1 MQERSSSGPNRRTP
15 STPALWEAPTRA
27 RWRSSAPHTR
37 REGGAA
43 PAARLRRLL
52 RQGKGR
58 RRGRK
63 PPAPAENPGARS
75 VKSRRLHKRRAH
87 RRTSIS
93 GNLSRRLRNR
103 RQGMRLSA
111 AWCRRR
117 LRTQSLRAWMT
128 RPTGA
133 GVLSGLPEGS
143 TGTSPAGTRLRRKRR
158 SVRSLKRSTAKSLP
172 MPQRSRE
179 RRRRLDISGV
189 KCTPRR
195 TPRKR
200 RRLPLAEAR

>member
-43 PAARLRRLL
+43 PAARRLL
-52 RQGKGR
+52 RQEKGR

-63 PPAPAENPGARS
+63 PTAPAGNPGARS

-133 GVLSGLPEGS
+133 SAPSGLPEGS
-143 TGTSPAGTRLRRKRR
+143 VGTSPAGTRLRRKQRLVPFPR
-158 SVRSLKRSTAKSLP
+158 RSTAKRQQ
-172 MPQRSRE
+172 MPPRSRGK
-179 RRRRLDISGV
+179 RRQPGISGV
-189 KCTPRR
+189 TCTPRR

>member
-15 STPALWEAPTRA
+15 STPALWEAPTRV

-43 PAARLRRLL
+43 PAARLRLL

-63 PPAPAENPGARS
+63 PPAPAGNPGARS

-87 RRTSIS
+87 RRTTIS
-93 GNLSRRLRNR
+93 GNPSRRPQSR
-103 RQGMRLSA
+103 RQGMPLSA
-111 AWCRRR
+111 GWYRRR
-117 LRTQSLRAWMT
+117 LKTQSLRAWMT
-128 RPTGA
+128 RLTGA

-143 TGTSPAGTRLRRKRR
+143 TGISPAGTRLRRKRR
-158 SVRSLKRSTAKSLP
+158 SVRSPKRSTAKSLP